1 MAVSSEFYRDQIAQC
16 AEAAAAATLT
26 NQRDKYLQA
35 RAAWQAL
42 ADREVLNE
50 ASRAKCEADRAIQL
64 P

>member
-1 MAVSSEFYRDQIAQC
+1 MAVSSEFYLDQIAQC

-26 NQRDKYLQA
+26 NQRNKYLQA
-35 RAAWQAL
+35 RAAWQVL

-50 ASRAKCEADRAIQL
+50 ASRAKREAAKAVQL